1 MTGNELA
8 ELRDR
13 WEMTVPQ
20 LAELLSMTRSQLQK
34 VEQDAGE
41 IEPRLRLA
49 IERIA
54 LDVVVE
60 RQDLSLA
67 PLSMRVALVEM
78 MNAFNPVHVMSAAG
92 QSIGRVS
99 RQTVAFLRPDVV
111 VDDELGDVVGQ
122 MTAQDYV
129 EAVSDRVMPQWR
141 NAS

>member
-1 MTGNELA
+1 MTGNDLA
-8 ELRDR
+8 ELRGL
-13 WEMTVPQ
+13 WEMTVLR
-20 LAELLSMTRSQLQK
+20 LAELLYITQRQIE
-34 VEQDAGE
+34 VIEEGGGE
-41 IEPRLRLA
+41 IEASLSLA

-78 MNAFNPVHVMSAAG
+78 MNAFNPVHVMSTAG
-92 QSIGRVS
+92 QSVGRIS

>member
-1 MTGNELA
+1 
-8 ELRDR
+8 
-13 WEMTVPQ
+13 MTVPQ
-20 LAELLSMTRSQLQK
+20 LAELLSMSRSQIQK

>member
-1 MTGNELA
+1 
-8 ELRDR
+8 
-13 WEMTVPQ
+13 MTVLR
-20 LAELLSMTRSQLQK
+20 LAELLYITQRQIE
-34 VEQDAGE
+34 VIEEGGGE
-41 IEPRLRLA
+41 IEASLSLA

-78 MNAFNPVHVMSAAG
+78 MNAFNPVHVMSTAG
-92 QSIGRVS
+92 QSVGRIS